1 METNK
6 RSPAARMLRWVLMM
20 GLLLA
25 GSHLSAGEPCLKLVF
40 NEYCLGGDI
49 DQLMLQRKGYVHQEQ
64 EGERRALIY
73 ADDRDLIYV
82 LAFQG
87 RIYKVVRKYG
97 SETLI
102 TFEDLL
108 RLLNDKYGPSSDESR
123 YPAYVR
129 SQASK
134 IGAIRRGDGR
144 ERHSWRPQGQPWL
157 VRLSWTRELGL
168 ALEYVADQLANEQ
181 SRLQAEG
188 L

>member
-1 METNK
+1 MEKNK
-6 RSPAARMLRWVLMM
+6 RPPVRLLRWVLMAF
-20 GLLLA
+20 LLLA
-25 GSHLSAGEPCLKLVF
+25 GSQLSASEPCLKRVF

-49 DQLMLQRKGYVHQEQ
+49 EQLMRQRKGYVHQEQ

-108 RLLNDKYGPSSDESR
+108 RLLNEKYGPSSDESR

-144 ERHSWRPQGQPWL
+144 ERHSWRPTGQSWF
-157 VRLSWTRELGL
+157 VRLTWTRELGL
-168 ALEYVADQLANEQ
+168 ALEYVADEVASEQ

>member
-6 RSPAARMLRWVLMM
+6 RPPVRLLHWALVA
-20 GLLLA
+20 GLLLV
-25 GSHLSAGEPCLKLVF
+25 GTRLWAGEPCLKLVF

-49 DQLMLQRKGYVHQEQ
+49 EQLIRQRQGYVHEER
-64 EGERRALIY
+64 EGDRRALIY

-82 LAFQG
+82 MAFQG
-87 RIYKVVRKYG
+87 RIYKIVRKYG
-97 SETLI
+97 SETLL

-144 ERHSWRPQGQPWL
+144 ERHSWRPTGQSWF
-157 VRLSWTRELGL
+157 VRLTWTRELGL
-168 ALEYVADQLANEQ
+168 ALEYVADKVASEQ
-181 SRLQAEG
+181 SRVQAEG